1 MLEAATS
8 TAKLVKTDL
17 NDQTILL
24 PRDKVTVGITAKSML
39 AKSKA
44 SELQKMEF
52 MMECRKF
59 LVATIQKI
67 LERCPLKYKATH
79 AVASLDPVSVSA
91 SRTVPPVRLE

>member
-1 MLEAATS
+1 VLEAATS

-24 PRDKVTVGITAKSML
+24 PRDKVTVGIAAKSML

-59 LVATIQKI
+59 LVATIQTRSSATA
-67 LERCPLKYKATH
+67 ERQR
-79 AVASLDPVSVSA
+79 VSYTRL
-91 SRTVPPVRLE
+91 SRLTQ